1 MHSRI
6 GVITCKK
13 ILSLKLPRHAELLFG
28 SLRTLST
35 VLGTGLHSAVDALCI
50 ERSADDVVTH
60 TGKVL
65 NTAAADENNRV
76 LLKVMTDA
84 RDISRNLDAVGKTN
98 SGDLSKSRVGLLGG
112 GGLNRCANTAL
123 LRRSSVGHDIFL
135 GVETLQKRGG
145 FGFLLKS
152 FSSVSHKLIKRWQAV
167 HLLSEIYI

>member
-13 ILSLKLPRHAELLFG
+13 ICLLSFPHHAELLFG

-50 ERSADDVVTH
+50 ERSTDDVVTH

-98 SGDLSKSRVGLLGG
+98 SGNLTK
-112 GGLNRCANTAL
+112 C
-123 LRRSSVGHDIFL
+123 
-135 GVETLQKRGG
+135 
-145 FGFLLKS
+145 
-152 FSSVSHKLIKRWQAV
+152 
-167 HLLSEIYI
+167 